1 MFDEPLD
8 SEPIKAEHRLV
19 PFFEGLEVD
28 GYYTP
33 SGEYRI
39 GLESA
44 SRVLGYDRRWL
55 GRVFKRE
62 SGRTLKALQGIGFSA
77 KTEKLAAQSK
87 QGKWVNSNTISLDDF
102 NRTIV
107 YAVSDKK
114 KPALALQL
122 SFTKVA
128 LTDFFIFAFGHKLL
142 SIEDKRRIFYEE
154 YAKTISPDH
163 WRIMDRIDILKL
175 ALPGDESHFQNGL
188 WNSFDNEDAW

>member
-44 SRVLGYDRRWL
+44 SRVLGYRRNWL
-55 GRVFKRE
+55 GRVLNRSGSTFK
-62 SGRTLKALQGIGFSA
+62 TLQGIGFTA
-77 KTEKLAAQSK
+77 ETLEVVAQSK
-87 QGKWVNSNTISLDDF
+87 QNNWLSSDTICLDDF

-107 YAVSDKK
+107 YAVSKGK

-122 SFTKVA
+122 SLTKVA

-175 ALPGDESHFQNGL
+175 ALPGDESHLQNGL
-188 WNSFDNEDAW
+188 WNSFDDEDAW

>member
-1 MFDEPLD
+1 MFDEPLEP
-8 SEPIKAEHRLV
+8 EPIKAEHCLV

-87 QGKWVNSNTISLDDF
+87 QGNWVNSNTISLDDF

-122 SFTKVA
+122 SFTKVS
-128 LTDFFIFAFGHKLL
+128 LTDFFIFAFGHQPL
-142 SIEDKRRIFYEE
+142 SIEDKRRLFYEE
-154 YAKTISPDH
+154 YAKTISPDN
-163 WRIMDRIDILKL
+163 WRTMDRIDILRL
-175 ALPGDESHFQNGL
+175 ALPGDEEHLSDGL
-188 WNSFDNEDAW
+188 WNDFDDEDA